1 MGRPKRKAAVRPKST
16 RNAKRP
22 PAAAAA
28 AAVARKKHKLTEL
41 ANQMDE
47 ENRTRCADWLATQ
60 STAAGGPV
68 HQPLD
73 DDERPKMHDE
83 FPNDSGSQSEAEQP
97 IDISVR
103 EIFFFFRIFT

>member
-60 STAAGGPV
+60 STAAGGP
-68 HQPLD
+68 
-73 DDERPKMHDE
+73 DERPKMHDE

-103 EIFFFFRIFT
+103 ELFFFFRIFN